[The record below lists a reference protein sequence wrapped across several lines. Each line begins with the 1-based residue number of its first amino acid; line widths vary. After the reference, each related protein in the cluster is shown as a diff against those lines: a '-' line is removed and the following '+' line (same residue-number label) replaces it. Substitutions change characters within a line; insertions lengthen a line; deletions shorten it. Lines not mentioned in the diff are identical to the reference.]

1 MVATFLA
8 EDHFFLPVHG
18 RIYDAVMHF
27 VGRRETANPVT
38 LKTYFEND
46 EALEEAGGGQFLARL
61 AGSAVTVI
69 NAELYGRTIRDLYLR
84 RQLILYAEDVRDA
97 AYDGLRSRRR

>member
-1 MVATFLA
+1 MSDRRDARTTEKYRSPPNKLEAEQTLPGALLVSNEAIHLVAAFL
-8 EDHFFLPVHG
+8 EPDHFFLPAHG

-46 EALEEAGGGQFLARL
+46 EALKVLLGAYAR
-61 AGSAVTVI
+61 
-69 NAELYGRTIRDLYLR
+69 R
-84 RQLILYAEDVRDA
+84 
-97 AYDGLRSRRR
+97 